1 MVDKA
6 LLHQAVEVHLISDS
20 FLLIFTPNMILAT
33 QKRFK
38 HSRNERARL
47 KYLDK
52 QRLMFYLRE
61 NKGLMTCLPNRGQ
74 TRANIIY

>member
-6 LLHQAVEVHLISDS
+6 LLHQAVEVYLISDS

-52 QRLMFYLRE
+52 QRLMFYSRE

-74 TRANIIY
+74 TRVNIIY